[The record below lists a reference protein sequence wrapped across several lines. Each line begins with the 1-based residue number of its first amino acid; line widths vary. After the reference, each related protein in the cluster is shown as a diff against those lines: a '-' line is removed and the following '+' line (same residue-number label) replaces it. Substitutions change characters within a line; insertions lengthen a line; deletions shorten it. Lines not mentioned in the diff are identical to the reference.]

1 MAIFNY
7 FKKMFYTK
15 EELEIIDES
24 LKQFKNKKKK
34 SKVQGEGYEDIHNIQ
49 GFGNVGTGSFN
60 LFYEKNINK
69 DLKNNKTKLIEYRKM
84 YDMPEIASVIEDA
97 AMEASQQDLD
107 GNVIKLELVDDIINK
122 NENIKKNI
130 QEEFDKLFKEKIEIS
145 KYIEDWLISLF
156 VDGKIYIENIINKS
170 RPSLGI
176 LGVKKLP
183 CETMDYDIDAS
194 TGKITNFFQF
204 LVENAKK
211 PTTPEEA
218 ENSDKVITFYPSQIT
233 FVDSGIYGINKK
245 DVLGYLHKCK
255 QPFNQLRLLE
265 TSVVIYRLIRSPE
278 RLVFKIDT
286 GNMPKDKSMK
296 YVEQI
301 KNKFT
306 KKQVYDPNTGNL
318 TNNTDVTSILEN
330 FFMAQSSD
338 GRGSDITSI
347 GGNPSGFAELDDIH
361 YFQKKLYMAL
371 KYPMSRVIS
380 MHENRNG
387 EIILG
392 GNQDEIA
399 RDEIKWAKFLEK
411 YQNRLCSKLLDLF
424 LLHLTFIGFTKQYDL
439 DISKFRITMT
449 PPNNYIDKINQSKL
463 QTKFDNYQ
471 SLSNNEEFPKSF
483 LMKKYLD
490 FEDEDLKELNKGWEE
505 DKKYGLKKESDF

>member
-7 FKKMFYTK
+7 LKKMFYTN
-15 EELEIIDES
+15 EELEVIDES
-24 LKQFKNKKKK
+24 LKQFKNKQKQ

-49 GFGNVGTGSFN
+49 GFGNIGTGSFN

-69 DLKNNKTKLIEYRKM
+69 DLKNNKTKLNEYRKM
-84 YDMPEIASVIEDA
+84 YDMPEISSVVEDA
-97 AMEASQQDLD
+97 AMESSQQDLNGD
-107 GNVIKLELVDDIINK
+107 VIKLELIDDTINK

-130 QEEFDKLFKEKIEIS
+130 QEEFDKLFKERIELS
-145 KYIEDWLISLF
+145 KHIEDWLTSLF
-156 VDGKIYIENIINKS
+156 VDGKIYIENVINKS

-194 TGKITNFFQF
+194 TGKVTNFFQF

-218 ENSDKVITFYPSQIT
+218 ENSDKVITFYPPQIT
-233 FVDSGIYGINKK
+233 FVDSGVYGLNKK

-318 TNNTDVTSILEN
+318 TNNADVTSVLEN
-330 FFMAQSSD
+330 FFMAQCLRLNTEISLTNNENKTLKEIIKD
-338 GRGSDITSI
+338 FDNGINHQVYSI
-347 GGNPSGFAELDDIH
+347 NQDT
-361 YFQKKLYMAL
+361 
-371 KYPMSRVIS
+371 
-380 MHENRNG
+380 G
-387 EIILG
+387 EIIIGDIEWAGITRKNAELLRIWLD
-392 GNQDEIA
+392 NDE
-399 RDEIKWAKFLEK
+399 
-411 YQNRLCSKLLDLF
+411 
-424 LLHLTFIGFTKQYDL
+424 
-439 DISKFRITMT
+439 
-449 PPNNYIDKINQSKL
+449 YIDVTPDHKFCVWENNKIIEVMDKDL
-463 QTKFDNYQ
+463 T
-471 SLSNNEEFPKSF
+471 EE
-483 LMKKYLD
+483 MD
-490 FEDEDLKELNKGWEE
+490 IVENV
-505 DKKYGLKKESDF
+505 